1 MYVVVSGEQLVFTLH
16 CGFVVSWLITCVL
29 LDFCVCLCLCVCTRT
44 CACPFSLS
52 LDVRFSALCLYDM
65 AA

>member
-29 LDFCVCLCLCVCTRT
+29 LDFCVSVCMCVCV
-44 CACPFSLS
+44 CVC
-52 LDVRFSALCLYDM
+52 VRAHVRMSILTLPGC
-65 AA
+65 

>member
-29 LDFCVCLCLCVCTRT
+29 LDFCVCLCVCVCV
-44 CACPFSLS
+44 CARVC
-52 LDVRFSALCLYDM
+52 VRVHARRHVRMSILTLPGC
-65 AA
+65 